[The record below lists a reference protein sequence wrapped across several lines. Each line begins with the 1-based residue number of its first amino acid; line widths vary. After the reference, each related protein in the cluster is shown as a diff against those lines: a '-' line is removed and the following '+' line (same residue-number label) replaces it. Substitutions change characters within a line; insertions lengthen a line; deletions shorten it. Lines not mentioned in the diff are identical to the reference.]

1 MGFTS
6 DKGKYFV
13 IFGIILL
20 IFSIAGLVIVSIEK
34 QGYLFHES
42 RARTQTIECSQIL
55 NGNHSYEIIF
65 GAYDYST
72 TSDAVVR
79 VPFILYI
86 DNIEILNTRLYSRDT
101 FDHGEENDEAET
113 HDSIYY
119 YITPEEDVNFTLVG
133 EMNSGDNW
141 FFKIY
146 QDVPSYIDTN
156 FMICGIVIVFG
167 VVALLKGGYEEMC
180 ASDEEPRRLES
191 QRRELP
197 VFQKLTEW
205 KEIDDAS
212 YDENRSEK
220 DYSYW

>member
-13 IFGIILL
+13 IFGTILL
-20 IFSIAGLVIVSIEK
+20 IFSIAGLVLVSIEK
-34 QGYLFHES
+34 QEYLFHES
-42 RARTQTIECSQIL
+42 RARTQTIEYSQIL
-55 NGNHSYEIIF
+55 DGNHSYEIIL

-79 VPFILYI
+79 VAFILYI

-101 FDHGEENDEAET
+101 FDHGEENDEAEA
-113 HDSIYY
+113 HDSMYY
-119 YITPEEDVNFTLVG
+119 YITPEEDVNLTLVG

-146 QDVPSYIDTN
+146 QDVPPSIDTN

-167 VVALLKGGYEEMC
+167 IVALLKGGYEEMC
-180 ASDEEPRRLES
+180 AMEEEPRRLDS

-197 VFQKLTEW
+197 VFQKISEW
-205 KEIDDAS
+205 KEIDDAF
-212 YDENRSEK
+212 YEEDRSEK
-220 DYSYW
+220 EDNYW